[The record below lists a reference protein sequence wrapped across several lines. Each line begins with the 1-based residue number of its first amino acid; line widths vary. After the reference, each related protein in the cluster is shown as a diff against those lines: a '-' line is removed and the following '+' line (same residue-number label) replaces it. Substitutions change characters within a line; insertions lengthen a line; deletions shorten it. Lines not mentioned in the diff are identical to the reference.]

1 MSLTASAHTVSRRRA
16 VRGDVDRGNDER
28 EREIDRRWSARE
40 RDIEHDVEGEAT
52 TNEFEFR
59 EIRETVAVIATRW
72 RCATGRS
79 DGARWN
85 ETRLTS

>member
-1 MSLTASAHTVSRRRA
+1 MSLTASAHTFSRRRA

-40 RDIEHDVEGEAT
+40 RDIERDVEGEAT
-52 TNEFEFR
+52 TNEFEFHKT
-59 EIRETVAVIATRW
+59 RETVTVIATRW
-72 RCATGRS
+72 RCGRGRS

-85 ETRLTS
+85 ETCLTP